1 MVSNPHAADLN
12 TTSQLV
18 GEEMTAS
25 VRKNAWCAAALLW
38 VWTGVAL
45 AQPYPTRTVRMI
57 NPGPPGGGIDTVGR
71 TIAQKLSGALGQP
84 VVVDNRPGAG
94 TTLAS
99 ELVAKAPPDGHTLLI
114 MSNSHA
120 ITASLYKKL
129 SYDPIKDF
137 SAVTLLVIAPYI
149 LVVHPSVPVRSVK
162 ELVALAKR
170 RPGELFFASAGSGAG
185 THLAGEL
192 FKSMAQVDIVHVPYK
207 GGAPAVTDLV
217 GGHVQIMFNA
227 VVSSTPLMKANRL
240 RALAITS
247 AKRSQMLPGIPTLA
261 ESGLPGYEAGA
272 WYGVLVPARTPAHI
286 VATLNLEIVKVL
298 KLNDVRE
305 KLMADGSDMVG
316 STPEEFSA
324 YMKTDIERWAKL
336 IAALGLRAE

>member
-1 MVSNPHAADLN
+1 
-12 TTSQLV
+12 
-18 GEEMTAS
+18 MTMS
-25 VRKNAWCAAALLW
+25 IRKRAWVMTALLW
-38 VWTGVAL
+38 VWAGVAL

-99 ELVAKAPPDGHTLLI
+99 ELVAKATPDGHTILI
-114 MSNSHA
+114 MSNSYT

-129 SYDPIKDF
+129 NYDPVKDF

-149 LVVHPSVPVRSVK
+149 LVVHPSVPARSVK
-162 ELVALAKR
+162 ELVALAKK

-192 FKSMAQVDIVHVPYK
+192 FKSMAQVDIMHVPYK

-227 VVSSTPLMKANRL
+227 WVSSTPLMKANRL

-247 AKRSQMLPGIPTLA
+247 LKRSQLLPELPTLA

-286 VATLNLEIVKVL
+286 VSTLNLEIVKVL

-305 KLMADGSDMVG
+305 KLMSDGSEVIG

-324 YMKTDIERWAKL
+324 YMKTDIERLAKL
-336 IAALGLRAE
+336 IATLGLRVE